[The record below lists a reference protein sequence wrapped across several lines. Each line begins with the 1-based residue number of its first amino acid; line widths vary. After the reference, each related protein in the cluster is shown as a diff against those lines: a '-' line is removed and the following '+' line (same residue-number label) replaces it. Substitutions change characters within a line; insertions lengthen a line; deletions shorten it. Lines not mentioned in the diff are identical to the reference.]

1 MPPQQPGGYPQQGQP
16 PMPPGQPGYQP
27 PSNNPYPATRMDAH
41 PVADDPYAAPHP
53 DDRYGYPD
61 DRYGDPYRDGYDY
74 DDRRDRYDD
83 RHREP
88 ERDRRRDRDDD
99 RPRSR
104 DREFHGPSADAI
116 GRTIQVV
123 TGLIAFVFVLHII
136 FSVTGANPDNS
147 FVSFTYS
154 TAKIFVFGLGDV
166 FTPGDATIGLVLNY
180 GLAAAIYLY
189 GGRIIGKALKR

>member
-1 MPPQQPGGYPQQGQP
+1 MPPQHGGYPQQGQP

-27 PSNNPYPATRMDAH
+27 PSNNPYPATRMDT
-41 PVADDPYAAPHP
+41 PVADD
-53 DDRYGYPD
+53 RYDAYPD

-74 DDRRDRYDD
+74 DDGYHDDRDRYRD
-83 RHREP
+83 RG
-88 ERDRRRDRDDD
+88 RDRRREREDDYD

-123 TGLIAFVFVLHII
+123 TGLIALVFVLHIV
-136 FSVTGANPDNS
+136 FSVTGANQDNS

-180 GLAAAIYLY
+180 GLAAVIYLY